1 MNNAVYPDKFLSWA
15 ASFQYGQDAVSRLL
29 AGYSA
34 AIALA
39 DEPCLDASVQ
49 MGRGHSVGHGEFYEI
64 VLQSYLFLGF
74 PRMLQAADHLAG
86 CYSEVHRPVN
96 TRPIS
101 PEESK
106 EWFENG
112 QRLYRRVY
120 DDKYQALQERV
131 ESIAPEV
138 FRWMLIEGYGKVLSR
153 PGLSAVDR
161 ELAIVA
167 SLLIENRPRQLH
179 SHLKGA
185 ANVGANPIL
194 IRRIIEDH
202 KETAPNGYQTA
213 LSLLDRI
220 NGPC

>member
-15 ASFQYGQDAVSRLL
+15 ASFQYDQDAVSRLL

-39 DEPCLDASVQ
+39 DEPCLDAVVQ
-49 MGRGHSVGHGEFYEI
+49 IGRDHSVGHGEFYEI
-64 VLQSYLFLGF
+64 VMQSYLFLGF
-74 PRMLQAADHLAG
+74 PRMLEAAEHLAG
-86 CYSEVHRPVN
+86 CFSDVHRPVN
-96 TRPIS
+96 TEPIS
-101 PEESK
+101 AEESR

-112 QRLYRRVY
+112 QDLYRRVY
-120 DDKYQALQERV
+120 GDKYQALQERV
-131 ESIAPEV
+131 ESIAPEI

-153 PGLSAVDR
+153 PGLSAMDR

-167 SLLIENRPRQLH
+167 SLLIENRSRQLH

-185 ANVGANPIL
+185 ANVGADSIL

-202 KETAPNGYQTA
+202 KETAPSGYQTA
-213 LSLLDRI
+213 LSLLNRI
-220 NGPC
+220 NSSC

>member
-1 MNNAVYPDKFLSWA
+1 MNNAVYPDKFLTWA
-15 ASFQYGQDAVSRLL
+15 ASFQCEKDAVSRLL

-39 DEPCLDASVQ
+39 DEPCLDAAVQ
-49 MGRGHSVGHGEFYEI
+49 LGRDLSVGHSKFYEI

-74 PRMLQAADHLAG
+74 PRMLEAAEHLAG
-86 CYSEVHRPVN
+86 CFEDIHL
-96 TRPIS
+96 TATTKPIS
-101 PEESK
+101 PEES
-106 EWFENG
+106 EDWFRNG
-112 QRLYRRVY
+112 QDLYRRVY
-120 DDKYQALQERV
+120 GDTYYALQERV

-153 PGLSAVDR
+153 PGLTVVDR
-161 ELAIVA
+161 ELAVVA
-167 SLLIENRPRQLH
+167 SLVIENRPRQLH

-185 ANVGANPIL
+185 LNVGADPGL
-194 IRRIIEDH
+194 VGRIIEDH
-202 KETAPNGYQTA
+202 KETAPDGYQTA